1 MVLFIRLLRESVLFA
16 YSSVIVN
23 KLRTILTLLGIT
35 IGIFAIIAVFTVL
48 DSFEANVRESVSSMG
63 ENVIRVEK
71 WPWEFGENY
80 PWWEYMKRPETKI
93 SDYKEIKKR
102 SQLAETVCF
111 CASKHR
117 QIKYK
122 NNYSDRIT
130 ISMNSFEYYDI
141 RPFEFEYG
149 RYFTNIESEYGHSC
163 CILGY
168 EVAKQLFENQ
178 NPVGKEIKLIGN
190 KLLVVGVAKKMG
202 KDVVGEGSLDEMV
215 LIPVNYGKQLF
226 DLESSDAYVKVR
238 AKPGVLTADLQ
249 EELRVIMRSIRR
261 IKPMEKENFA
271 LNQASLFSKI
281 LDSIFGAINL
291 GGWII
296 GGFSILVG
304 GFGIANIMFVSVR
317 ERTNIIGIQKA
328 CGAKNYVILVQFL
341 IESVILALAG
351 GVIGLLLVFLATQI
365 AKSMGDFIV
374 ILSLKN
380 IIMGLVVSGLIGL
393 ISGFVPA
400 WMASRLNPVEAI
412 NTHF

>member
-1 MVLFIRLLRESVLFA
+1 LLRESVLFA
-16 YSSVIVN
+16 YSSVIAN

-35 IGIFAIIAVFTVL
+35 IGIFAIISVFTVL

-63 ENVIRVEK
+63 DNVIRIEV
-71 WPWEFGENY
+71 WPWDFNDNY
-80 PWWEYMKRPETKI
+80 PWWEYMKRPYPKI
-93 SDYKEIKKR
+93 SEYKEIKKR
-102 SQLAETVCF
+102 SQLADVVCF

-117 QIKYK
+117 QIMYK

-130 ISMNSFEYYDI
+130 ISMNSNEYYDM

-149 RYFTNIESEYGHSC
+149 RYFTSVESEFGHSC

-178 NPVGKEIKLIGN
+178 DPVGKQIKLEGN
-190 KLLVVGVAKKMG
+190 KLLVVGVAQKMG

-226 DLESSDAYVKVR
+226 DLKYSDPYIKVK
-238 AKPGVLTADLQ
+238 AKPNVQVADLK
-249 EELRVIMRSIRR
+249 EELKMIMRTIRR
-261 IKPMEKENFA
+261 IKPMDKDNFA
-271 LNQASLFSKI
+271 LNQASLFSNI

-341 IESVILALAG
+341 FESVILALTG
-351 GVIGLLLVFLATQI
+351 GVIGLLLVFLGTEI

-374 ILSLKN
+374 VLSVKN
-380 IIMGLVVSGLIGL
+380 IILGLMVSGFIGLV
-393 ISGFVPA
+393 SGFIPA